1 MVALSG
7 SMVASVEAVALKN
20 VMTVGINQP
29 THIKWS

>member
-1 MVALSG
+1 
-7 SMVASVEAVALKN
+7 MVASVEAVALKN